1 MKTKGVLYQ
10 LRDGKIARSEAT
22 ELARRQARG
31 RRCAEEAELVSRVLA
46 GDTEAYRP
54 LVESYERPVLGVV
67 RRLLRRGGAE
77 AEDVAQETFIRAF
90 ERLGQLSAWDRF
102 GPWLF
107 QIARS
112 LCRDRI
118 RRLEI
123 ERKALEQ
130 RWELLRLEFV
140 PARKDLDSSLSQLP
154 PNEHEVL
161 KMRYFDGMT
170 YDEIAARR
178 GLTFSQVDHL
188 IRKARARLAR
198 RIKVERRCERAL

>member
-1 MKTKGVLYQ
+1 METKGVLYQ
-10 LRDGKIARSEAT
+10 LRDGKIVR
-22 ELARRQARG
+22 
-31 RRCAEEAELVSRVLA
+31 AEETELVSRVLA

-54 LVESYERPVLGVV
+54 LVERYERPVLVVV
-67 RRLLRRGGAE
+67 RRLLRCDGAE
-77 AEDVAQETFIRAF
+77 ADDVVQETFIRAY

-112 LCRDRI
+112 LCRGRI

-123 ERKALEQ
+123 ERKALE
-130 RWELLRLEFV
+130 RRSELLRLESV
-140 PARKDLDSSLSQLP
+140 PFRQNLDSSLLQLP
-154 PNEHEVL
+154 PNERDVL

-170 YDEIAARR
+170 YDEIAERR
-178 GLTFSQVDHL
+178 NLTFSQVDHL

-198 RIKVERRCERAL
+198 IVNVERRRERAL